1 MNLDENDLLTT
12 NVFIPKPELNKTLPD
27 EEVDGFRAFYKK
39 TLIKEQQDKIISDT
53 SNININISDDPE
65 NEPVALVPKNSPVLR
80 KQREVKTFINVDSRD
95 RNKIFYPKPNNFK
108 IFLGKSFYNV
118 KSIKLAQMEF
128 PNTNAV
134 INTNNRYIYW
144 RNQEDIDLDCITVKN
159 EVSAY
164 PIYSAGLKIGSYTAS
179 SLQTE
184 IVKQLNNVRRLQ
196 GTIQGTAEVGVYHYF
211 VVSLNIN
218 TDIVS
223 FTSLILKQLANNPF
237 SVTINTG
244 LITVTL
250 NNHGYT
256 DFEQIY
262 ITGSNAVAGINSSL
276 INGFQTIRVISS
288 NTFTFQVTVNAS
300 STVVGGGN
308 TVKAGKEAP
317 FQLLWGGHSTTSN
330 TVAQNIGYPL
340 EDSSQLIYTNISA
353 IETLYEMTIITLTPH
368 LLTSSAIGSLLS
380 IGFYDGILFTSYQNL
395 TLQIYNVDSTTKIS
409 VQINDP
415 TLPVDLTNNILSSG
429 WIQFGTNVPIQV
441 SSYSNYNTSLFMVTT
456 ETAHNYS
463 ISDIGA
469 LITLYNTVNTNITN
483 DSDYD
488 GSYELLQIPSST
500 QIVLPGV
507 LVDAKYSLGQII
519 RNNVLTTHTV
529 PVLSLTSFSSYT
541 LITCS
546 SPHKLKTGDTISL
559 GNIEL
564 SPKPLTYAN
573 FIVQS
578 TPTNNTLIINY
589 TISSYILS
597 TTSYIGTGLITVSF
611 PSHGFNT
618 ILGISQSTA
627 LGPVTI
633 TTVVPHNLLIGD
645 TVRIMET
652 NTTPS
657 LDKGGYVVTSAT
669 TYSFTFTPSPGITL
683 TNIPTVVTGIIGMSN
698 NFNLYNC
705 TDIGGITSLILNGP
719 TFTVRTVLD
728 ANSFTFYIQ
737 NEYATSTATGVTSVY
752 ISSLLHGY
760 LGTQTNTKIG
770 LLNRSINLE
779 GENYCLLTSPQLGT
793 MENTGPVNNVFARIS
808 LDQAPG
814 YVCFSFLSNPK
825 EYNSVPL
832 NKLTELE
839 FSCVNYDTSLYDFND
854 LDWSMV
860 LEITEVVDETSAFN
874 ISSRRGIQD
883 TY

>member
-12 NVFIPKPELNKTLPD
+12 NIFIPKPELNTTLPD
-27 EEVDGFRAFYKK
+27 EEVDGFRDFYKK

-53 SNININISDDPE
+53 SNINININDEPE
-65 NEPVALVPKNSPVLR
+65 NEPVALFPKNNSMLR

-95 RNKIFYPKPNNFK
+95 RNKILYPKPNNFK
-108 IFLGKSFYNV
+108 IFMGRSFYNV

-128 PNTNAV
+128 PNTDAV

-159 EVSAY
+159 DISAY
-164 PIYSAGLKIGSYTAS
+164 PIYSAALKIGSYTAN

-184 IVKQLNNVRRLQ
+184 IIKQLNNSRRLQ

-262 ITGSNAVAGINSSL
+262 ITGSNTIAGINSSL
-276 INGFQTIRVISS
+276 INGFQTIRVISI
-288 NTFTFQVTVNAS
+288 NTFTFQVIVNAS
-300 STVVGGGN
+300 STVIGGGN
-308 TVKAGKEAP
+308 TTKSGKIAP
-317 FQLLWGGHSTTSN
+317 FQLLFGGHTTSSN

-340 EDSSQLIYTNISA
+340 EDSSQLIYTNIAA
-353 IETLYEMTIITLTPH
+353 IETLYEMTITTLTPH
-368 LLTSSAIGSLLS
+368 LLQTSAIGSLLS
-380 IGFYDGILFTSYQNL
+380 IGFYDGILFTTYQNL
-395 TLQIYNVDSTTKIS
+395 TVQIYNVDSTTQIS
-409 VQINDP
+409 VQINDS
-415 TLPVDLTNNILSSG
+415 TLPADLTNNILSSG
-429 WIQFGTNVPIQV
+429 WIQFGTNLPIQV

-463 ISDIGA
+463 VSDIRS
-469 LITLYNTVNTNITN
+469 LITLYNTVNSNIIN

-488 GSYELLQIPSST
+488 GPYELLQIPSST
-500 QIVLPGV
+500 QMVFPGV

-519 RNNVLTTHTV
+519 RNNVLSTHTV
-529 PVLSLTSFSSYT
+529 MITSLTSFPSYT

-559 GNIEL
+559 GDIEL
-564 SPKPLTYAN
+564 SPKPFTYTS

-589 TISSYILS
+589 AISSFILS
-597 TTSYIGTGLITVSF
+597 TTSYIGTGLITISF
-611 PSHGFNT
+611 PGHGFNT
-618 ILGISQSTA
+618 IMDISQSTP

-633 TTVVPHNLLIGD
+633 TTTVPHNLSIGN
-645 TVRIMET
+645 TVRIMQT
-652 NTTPS
+652 NTSPS
-657 LDKGGYVVTSAT
+657 LDEGGYILTNAT
-669 TYSFTFTPSPGITL
+669 TYTFTFSPGITL
-683 TNIPTVVTGIIGMSN
+683 TNIPTVITGIIGMSN
-698 NFNLYNC
+698 TFNLYNC
-705 TDIGGITSLILNGP
+705 TDIGGITGLILNGI
-719 TFTVRTVLD
+719 TFNVRTVVD
-728 ANSFTFYIQ
+728 VNTFEFYIQ
-737 NEYATSTATGVTSVY
+737 NEYATSTTTGITSVY

-760 LGTQTNTKIG
+760 LGTQTNTKTG
-770 LLNRSINLE
+770 FLNRSINLE

-832 NKLTELE
+832 NKLDELE
-839 FSCVNYDTSLYDFND
+839 FSCVNYNGSLYNFND
-854 LDWSMV
+854 LDFSYV
-860 LEITEVVDETSAFN
+860 LEIIEIIDETSAFN

-883 TY
+883 TF

>member
-1 MNLDENDLLTT
+1 MNLDENDLLST
-12 NVFIPKPELNKTLPD
+12 NVFIPKPELNTNLPD
-27 EEVDGFRAFYKK
+27 EEVDEFRSFYKK

-53 SNININISDDPE
+53 SKINTIINVNDIGDE
-65 NEPVALVPKNSPVLR
+65 QVGLAPKNNPVLR

-95 RNKIFYPKPNNFK
+95 RDKIVYPKPNNFK
-108 IFLGKSFYNV
+108 IFMGKSFYNV
-118 KSIKLAQMEF
+118 KTIKLAQMEF

-144 RNQEDIDLDCITVKN
+144 RNQEDIDLDCITIKN
-159 EVSAY
+159 GVSAY
-164 PIYSAGLKIGSYTAS
+164 PIYSAALKIGSYTTS

-211 VVSLNIN
+211 VASLNIN

-262 ITGSNAVAGINSSL
+262 ITGSNTIAGISSSL
-276 INGFQTIRVISS
+276 INGFQTIRVIST
-288 NTFTFQVTVNAS
+288 NTFTFQVIVNAG

-308 TVKAGKEAP
+308 TVKTGKEAP
-317 FQLLWGGHSTTSN
+317 IQLLFGGHITSSN

-353 IETLYEMTIITLTPH
+353 IENLYEMTIVTTTPH
-368 LLTSSAIGSLLS
+368 LLNSSDIGSLLS
-380 IGFYDGILFTSYQNL
+380 IGFYDGFIFTSYQNL
-395 TLQIYNVDSTTKIS
+395 TVQIYNVDSTTKIS
-409 VQINDP
+409 VQINDY
-415 TLPVDLTNNILSSG
+415 TLPADLTNNILSSE
-429 WIQFGTNVPIQV
+429 WIQLGTNVPIQV
-441 SSYSNYNTSLFMVTT
+441 SSYSNYDTSLFMVTT
-456 ETAHNYS
+456 ETDHNYS
-463 ISDIGA
+463 VSDIRN
-469 LITLYNTVNTNITN
+469 LITLYDTVNSNITN

-507 LVDAKYSLGQII
+507 LIDSKYSLGQII
-519 RNNVLTTHTV
+519 RNNVLTTHTAIIT
-529 PVLSLTSFSSYT
+529 SLTLFSSYT

-564 SPKPLTYAN
+564 SPKPLTYTN

-597 TTSYIGTGLITVSF
+597 NTSYIGTGLITISF

-618 ILGISQSTA
+618 LMDISQSTP

-633 TTVVPHNLLIGD
+633 TTTVPHNLSIGN

-652 NTTPS
+652 NTSPN
-657 LDKGGYVVTSAT
+657 LDKGGYIITNAT
-669 TYSFTFTPSPGITL
+669 TYTITFSPGITL
-683 TNIPTVVTGIIGMSN
+683 TDIPTVITGIIGMSN
-698 NFNLYNC
+698 TFNLYNC
-705 TDIGGITSLILNGP
+705 TKIGGFSSLILNGI
-719 TFTVRTVLD
+719 TFTVRTVVD
-728 ANSFTFYIQ
+728 VNTFTFYIQ
-737 NEYATSTATGVTSVY
+737 NQYATSSAIGVTSVY

-779 GENYCLLTSPQLGT
+779 GENYCLLTSPQLST
-793 MENTGPVNNVFARIS
+793 MENTGSVNNVFARIS

-832 NKLTELE
+832 NQLNELE
-839 FSCVNYDTSLYDFND
+839 FSCVNYDKSLYDFND
-854 LDWSMV
+854 LDFSFV
-860 LEITEVVDETSAFN
+860 LEVTEVVDETIAFN

-883 TY
+883 TF